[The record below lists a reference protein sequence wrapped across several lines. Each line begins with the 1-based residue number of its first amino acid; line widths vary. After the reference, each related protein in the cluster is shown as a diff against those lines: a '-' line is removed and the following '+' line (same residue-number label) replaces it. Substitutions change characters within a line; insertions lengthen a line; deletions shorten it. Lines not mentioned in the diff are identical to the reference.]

1 MLSSQSEQ
9 PPPEFTPW
17 VLGRGEFSEVAP
29 LFVTHQLHNVAGL
42 AYRSLVP
49 L

>member
-1 MLSSQSEQ
+1 MLSSHSEQ

-29 LFVTHQLHNVAGL
+29 LFVTHQTWLNCTTW
-42 AYRSLVP
+42 RD
-49 L
+49 